1 MVTATTIQRIASTT
15 ALSIPF
21 AICFHDCFYSISR
34 IEGRSMD
41 PLLQQGDYILT
52 KRFDLDIGILQH
64 VLSSS
69 INDNGSEESFDPC
82 YQSSFFCFN
91 FPPRISKGDIAVF
104 KSPIDFPAKLCV
116 KRVICEALPSNK
128 GGGAIVNQ
136 YNYLSRTRRRTVQQ
150 RPSAGFM
157 PPCTVW
163 MEGDNRKWSDDSNHF
178 GPVSK
183 KLLVG
188 RVVRII
194 WPPSRWARIN
204 SEESSSSS
212 SNSKHAD

>member
-1 MVTATTIQRIASTT
+1 MITASTIQRIASTT
-15 ALSIPF
+15 ALSIPV

-34 IEGRSMD
+34 IEGRSME

-52 KRFDLDIGILQH
+52 KRFDLDLGILQH
-64 VLSSS
+64 VVSPASAS
-69 INDNGSEESFDPC
+69 TNDNETASFDPC

-91 FPPRISKGDIAVF
+91 FPPRISKGDIAIF
-104 KSPIDFPAKLCV
+104 KSPIDFPAKLCA
-116 KRVICEALPSNK
+116 KRVICEAVPNNK
-128 GGGAIVNQ
+128 VGGAGLNQ
-136 YNYLSRTRRRTVQQ
+136 YNYLSRTRRRAVQQ

-163 MEGDNRKWSDDSNHF
+163 VEGDNRKWSDDSNHF

-188 RVVRII
+188 RAVRII

-204 SEESSSSS
+204 GEKSS
-212 SNSKHAD
+212 SNS